1 MIALD
6 PFTTPG
12 DTVWPQLGRGGFYRN
27 ANGAAVITHPDGGK
41 RTLIYKGAS
50 SWWPFAEPYDGD
62 PIYGE
67 RGTWVHSLCD
77 ELDRDDAWTNDT
89 MAEGVV
95 LGIPAD
101 LQFHIAKSWQVFRKA
116 YGIEVHS
123 IEQTFVND
131 RYKCASNA
139 DRIVSIG
146 GGPWTVGD
154 IKTASGVVK
163 KEYAYQLAQIAGSK
177 MYDPTTGERTDWAQ
191 PIDATAGHIFWFPLN
206 AALKADSPD
215 DWPDWSLIR
224 VGLTGIVATCDTLA
238 AMRDAGTPECFTTV
252 EPAADAAPFGV
263 NICMWEDLPHTGE
276 CPRCALIYFDIR
288 IGECTECGFHPDEFT
303 TTDLSEVAEKDWST
317 RPEAAPNR
325 HRMAKLKA
333 RYALLSNGDRARFVA
348 IGVDM
353 KDADAVEA
361 GLNSVDPFTAEPEPL
376 PVAEVK
382 ANTVPELT
390 ATTDEGDLLTDD
402 QAETVRGHYNKLT
415 HNQRQWL
422 APIATDAQR
431 GGAGFGMKETAT
443 HRRGFLVTS
452 LSKFAAEYVT
462 DAFGNTI
469 EADAAFRAVLALVVD
484 DLAWSDHSI
493 GAIVATL
500 TAEQTQALSGSVNAV
515 IGQLFE
521 MSFSDDGRPHFN
533 QITPQAAA

>member
-50 SWWPFAEPYDGD
+50 AWWPFAEPYDGD

-77 ELDRDDAWTNDT
+77 LLDSKGWHDGLIDA
-89 MAEGVV
+89 GVE
-95 LGIPAD
+95 LGISKA
-101 LQFHIAKSWQVFRKA
+101 LQIHIANAWQAFRKTHS
-116 YGIEVHS
+116 IDVHA

-154 IKTASGVVK
+154 IKTSGNVTK
-163 KEYAYQLAQIAGSK
+163 TIYAAQLAMIAGSK
-177 MYDPTTGERTDWAQ
+177 MYDPYSGERSDWAQ
-191 PIDATAGHIFWFPLN
+191 PITCTGYIFWYPLN
-206 AALKADSPD
+206 AALKADGPD

-224 VGLTGIVATCDTLA
+224 VDLPDVIETCDILA
-238 AMRDAGTPECFTTV
+238 AIRDAGTPDCFTTV
-252 EPAADAAPFGV
+252 EPAADAAADRM
-263 NICMWEDLPHTGE
+263 NDLRQRYG
-276 CPRCALIYFDIR
+276 ALSD
-288 IGECTECGFHPDEFT
+288 
-303 TTDLSEVAEKDWST
+303 
-317 RPEAAPNR
+317 
-325 HRMAKLKA
+325 
-333 RYALLSNGDRARFVA
+333 GDRARFVA
-348 IGVDM
+348 IGIDM

-402 QAETVRGHYNKLT
+402 QAETVRSHYNKLT

-443 HRRGFLVTS
+443 HRRGFLVTA

-462 DAFGNTI
+462 DDFGNTI
-469 EADAAFRAVLALVVD
+469 EADAAFRAVLALVD
-484 DLAWSDHSI
+484 DGLAWSDHSI

-500 TAEQTQALSGSVNAV
+500 TAEQAQALSGIVNGV
-515 IGQLFE
+515 INQLFE

-533 QITPQAAA
+533 QIEAAA

>member
-27 ANGAAVITHPDGGK
+27 ANGAAVISHPDGGK

-77 ELDRDDAWTNDT
+77 LVDLSAEATLDPQ
-89 MAEGVV
+89 EGID
-95 LGIPAD
+95 LGITER
-101 LQFHIAKSWQVFRKA
+101 LQGYIAESWKAFRKTHS
-116 YGIEVHS
+116 IDVHA

-177 MYDPTTGERTDWAQ
+177 MYDPYSGERTDWAH
-191 PIDATAGHIFWFPLN
+191 PIDATAGYIFWFPLN
-206 AALKADSPD
+206 AALKADGPD
-215 DWPDWSLIR
+215 GWPDWSLIR
-224 VGLTGIVATCDTLA
+224 VDLADIVETCDILA
-238 AMRDAGTPECFTTV
+238 AIRDAGTPDCFTTV
-252 EPAADAAPFGV
+252 EHATDAAADRMA
-263 NICMWEDLPHTGE
+263 DL
-276 CPRCALIYFDIR
+276 RQRYA
-288 IGECTECGFHPDEFT
+288 
-303 TTDLSEVAEKDWST
+303 DLSNAD
-317 RPEAAPNR
+317 
-325 HRMAKLKA
+325 MQ
-333 RYALLSNGDRARFVA
+333 RFVA

-361 GLNSVDPFTAEPEPL
+361 GLDSVDPFTAEPEPL

-402 QAETVRGHYNKLT
+402 QAETVRGHYNKLS

-443 HRRGFLVTS
+443 HRRGFLVTA

-469 EADAAFRAVLALVVD
+469 EADAAFRAVLALVD
-484 DLAWSDHSI
+484 DGLAWSDHSI

-500 TAEQTQALSGSVNAV
+500 TAEQAQALSGIVNGV

-533 QITPQAAA
+533 QIEAAA

>member
-12 DTVWPQLGRGGFYRN
+12 DTVWPQLGRGGFMRN
-27 ANGAAVITHPDGGK
+27 ANGAAVISHPDGGK

-50 SWWPFAEPYDGD
+50 AWWPFSEPYDGD

-67 RGTWVHSLCD
+67 RGTWVHTLCD
-77 ELDRDDAWTNDT
+77 TLDRDGWMPDEFIEA
-89 MAEGVV
+89 GVE
-95 LGIPAD
+95 LGITRE
-101 LQFHIAKSWQVFRKA
+101 LQTHIRKSWQAFSETH
-116 YGIEVHS
+116 GIEVHS
-123 IEQTFVND
+123 IEQNFVND

-163 KEYAYQLAQIAGSK
+163 KEYAYQLAQIAGST
-177 MYDPTTGERTDWAQ
+177 MYDPTTGERSDWAN
-191 PIDATAGHIFWFPLN
+191 PIDATDGYIFWFPLN

-215 DWPDWSLIR
+215 DWPDWSLIH
-224 VGLTGIVATCDTLA
+224 VDLADIVETCDILA
-238 AMRDAGTPECFTTV
+238 AIRDAGTPDCFTTI
-252 EPAADAAPFGV
+252 EPATDDAA
-263 NICMWEDLPHTGE
+263 D
-276 CPRCALIYFDIR
+276 
-288 IGECTECGFHPDEFT
+288 
-303 TTDLSEVAEKDWST
+303 
-317 RPEAAPNR
+317 
-325 HRMAKLKA
+325 RMAQLKA
-333 RYALLSNGDRARFVA
+333 RYALLSNADRARFVA

-361 GLNSVDPFTAEPEPL
+361 GLNSVDPFTAEAEPL

-382 ANTVPELT
+382 ADTVPELS
-390 ATTDEGDLLTDD
+390 ATTDEGALLTDD
-402 QAETVRGHYNKLT
+402 QAATVRAHYNKLT
-415 HNQRQWL
+415 HNQRQWI

-443 HRRGFLVTS
+443 HRRGFLVTA

-462 DAFGNTI
+462 DDEPDDT

-500 TAEQTQALSGSVNAV
+500 TAEQAQALSGTVNAV
-515 IGQLFE
+515 INQLFE

-533 QITPQAAA
+533 QITPQTAA

>member
-6 PFTTPG
+6 LFTTPG
-12 DTVWPQLGRGGFYRN
+12 DTVWPQLGRGGFMRN
-27 ANGAAVITHPDGGK
+27 ANGAAVISHPDGGK

-50 SWWPFAEPYDGD
+50 AWWPFGEPYDGD

-67 RGTWVHSLCD
+67 RGTWVHTLCD
-77 ELDRDDAWTNDT
+77 MLDRAMWADAVID
-89 MAEGVV
+89 AGVE
-95 LGIPAD
+95 LGIPEP
-101 LQFHIAKSWQVFRKA
+101 LQDHIAKKWLAFRKTH
-116 YGIEVHS
+116 GIDVHA

-154 IKTASGVVK
+154 IKTSGNVTK
-163 KEYAYQLAQIAGSK
+163 TIYAAQLAMIAGSK
-177 MYDPTTGERTDWAQ
+177 MYDAPAGERSEWQQ

-215 DWPDWSLIR
+215 DWPDWSLIH
-224 VGLTGIVATCDTLA
+224 VDLAGIIETCDILA
-238 AMRDAGTPECFTTV
+238 AIRDAGTPDCFTTI
-252 EPAADAAPFGV
+252 EPATDDAA
-263 NICMWEDLPHTGE
+263 D
-276 CPRCALIYFDIR
+276 
-288 IGECTECGFHPDEFT
+288 
-303 TTDLSEVAEKDWST
+303 
-317 RPEAAPNR
+317 
-325 HRMAKLKA
+325 RMAKLKA
-333 RYALLSNGDRARFVA
+333 RYALLSNADRARFVA

-361 GLNSVDPFTAEPEPL
+361 GLNSVDPFTAEAEPL
-376 PVAEVK
+376 AVAEVK

-390 ATTDEGDLLTDD
+390 ATTAEGALLTDD
-402 QAETVRGHYNKLT
+402 QAETVRGHYNKLS
-415 HNQRQWL
+415 HNQRQWI

-443 HRRGFLVTS
+443 HRRGFLVTA

-484 DLAWSDHSI
+484 GLAWSDHSI

-500 TAEQTQALSGSVNAV
+500 TAEQAQALSGTVNAV
-515 IGQLFE
+515 INQLFE
-521 MSFSDDGRPHFN
+521 MSFTDDGRPHFN

>member
-67 RGTWVHSLCD
+67 RGTWVHTLCD
-77 ELDRDDAWTNDT
+77 MLDRGEGWTDTIIDSGDD
-89 MAEGVV
+89 

-101 LQFHIAKSWQVFRKA
+101 LQFHIAKSWQAFRKA
-116 YGIEVHS
+116 HGINVHA

-146 GGPWTVGD
+146 DGPWTVGD
-154 IKTASGVVK
+154 IKTSSNVIGK
-163 KEYAYQLAQIAGSK
+163 TIYAAQLAMIAGSK
-177 MYDPTTGERTDWAQ
+177 MYDPYSGERTDWAQ

-224 VGLTGIVATCDTLA
+224 VDLTGIVATCDTLA
-238 AMRDAGTPECFTTV
+238 AIRDAGTPDCFTTI
-252 EPAADAAPFGV
+252 EPAADAAADR
-263 NICMWEDLPHTGE
+263 MADL
-276 CPRCALIYFDIR
+276 RQRYA
-288 IGECTECGFHPDEFT
+288 
-303 TTDLSEVAEKDWST
+303 DLSNA
-317 RPEAAPNR
+317 
-325 HRMAKLKA
+325 
-333 RYALLSNGDRARFVA
+333 DRARFVA

-382 ANTVPELT
+382 ANTVPELS
-390 ATTDEGDLLTDD
+390 ATTDEGALLTDTE
-402 QAETVRGHYNKLT
+402 AEEARVDYRSLS
-415 HNQRQWL
+415 HNQRQWI

-443 HRRGFLVTS
+443 HRRGFLVTA

-469 EADAAFRAVLALVVD
+469 EADAAFRAVLELVVD
-484 DLAWSDHSI
+484 GLAWSDHNI

-500 TAEQTQALSGSVNAV
+500 TAEQAQALSGTVNAV

-533 QITPQAAA
+533 QIEAA

>member
-67 RGTWVHSLCD
+67 RGTWVHSMCD
-77 ELDRDDAWTNDT
+77 LLDSKGWHDGLIDA
-89 MAEGVV
+89 GVE
-95 LGIPAD
+95 LGISKA
-101 LQFHIAKSWQVFRKA
+101 LQIHIANAWQAFRKA
-116 YGIEVHS
+116 HGINVHA
-123 IEQTFVND
+123 IEQTFVGD
-131 RYKCASNA
+131 RYKVASNA

-154 IKTASGVVK
+154 IKTSGNVTK
-163 KEYAYQLAQIAGSK
+163 TIYAAQLAMIAGSK
-177 MYDPTTGERTDWAQ
+177 MYDPTTGERSDWAQ
-191 PIDATAGHIFWFPLN
+191 PIDATAGYIFWFPLN
-206 AALKADSPD
+206 AALKADSHD

-224 VGLTGIVATCDTLA
+224 VDLTGIIATCDTLA
-238 AMRDAGTPECFTTV
+238 AIRDHGRADYFTTI
-252 EPAADAAPFGV
+252 EPAADAAADRM
-263 NICMWEDLPHTGE
+263 NDLRQRYG
-276 CPRCALIYFDIR
+276 ALSD
-288 IGECTECGFHPDEFT
+288 
-303 TTDLSEVAEKDWST
+303 
-317 RPEAAPNR
+317 
-325 HRMAKLKA
+325 
-333 RYALLSNGDRARFVA
+333 GDRARFVA
-348 IGVDM
+348 IGIDM

-361 GLNSVDPFTAEPEPL
+361 GLDSVDPFTVEPEPL

-390 ATTDEGDLLTDD
+390 ATTDEGDLLTDE

-443 HRRGFLVTS
+443 HRRGFLVTA

-469 EADAAFRAVLALVVD
+469 EADAAFRAVLALVD
-484 DLAWSDHSI
+484 DGLAWSDHSI

-500 TAEQTQALSGSVNAV
+500 TAEQAQSLSGIVNGV
-515 IGQLFE
+515 INQLFE

-533 QITPQAAA
+533 QIEAA

>member
-27 ANGAAVITHPDGGK
+27 ANGAAVISHPDGGK

-50 SWWPFAEPYDGD
+50 AWWPFAEPYDGD

-77 ELDRDDAWTNDT
+77 LLDSKGWHDGLIDA
-89 MAEGVV
+89 GVE
-95 LGIPAD
+95 LGISKA
-101 LQFHIAKSWQVFRKA
+101 LQIHIANAWQAFRKTHS
-116 YGIEVHS
+116 IDVHS

-154 IKTASGVVK
+154 IKTSGNVTK
-163 KEYAYQLAQIAGSK
+163 TIYAAQLAMIAGSK
-177 MYDPTTGERTDWAQ
+177 MYDPTTGERSDWAQ
-191 PIDATAGHIFWFPLN
+191 PIDATAGYIFWFPLN
-206 AALKADSPD
+206 AALKADGPD
-215 DWPDWSLIR
+215 GWPDWSLIR
-224 VGLTGIVATCDTLA
+224 VDLTGIIATCDTLA
-238 AMRDAGTPECFTTV
+238 AIRDHGRADYFTTI
-252 EPAADAAPFGV
+252 EPAADAAADR
-263 NICMWEDLPHTGE
+263 MADL
-276 CPRCALIYFDIR
+276 RQRYA
-288 IGECTECGFHPDEFT
+288 
-303 TTDLSEVAEKDWST
+303 DLSNA
-317 RPEAAPNR
+317 
-325 HRMAKLKA
+325 
-333 RYALLSNGDRARFVA
+333 DRQRFVA

-390 ATTDEGDLLTDD
+390 ATTDEGAHLTDE
-402 QAETVRGHYNKLT
+402 QAEGARVHYRSLSP
-415 HNQRQWL
+415 NQTTWL
-422 APIATDAQR
+422 AEIATDARR
-431 GGAGFGMKETAT
+431 GGASLDMKFHPPTT
-443 HRRGFLVTS
+443 RRGYLITS
-452 LSKFAAEYVT
+452 LSKFAAWAIADADDA
-462 DAFGNTI
+462 DAFAKMIAEVDRNI
-469 EADAAFRAVLALVVD
+469 HDAIDIAVGHGHDWGL
-484 DLAWSDHSI
+484 HST
-493 GAIVATL
+493 GAVVATMNV
-500 TAEQTQALSGSVNAV
+500 EQSQALYAFVNLAVSGVLPLAS
-515 IGQLFE
+515 
-521 MSFSDDGRPHFN
+521 SDWQRPAFAEVAN